1 MSKLKSADIKLFIT
15 AHVIAHSDELSNEFV
30 PPEDMGPAMLAK
42 NWKRFEKCRGGWS
55 GNGREWQRGFDCTP
69 YDDQLRAYVTT
80 NEMDTEVIS
89 IEVLGE

>member
-1 MSKLKSADIKLFIT
+1 MSKLKSADLKELIVE
-15 AHVIAHSDELSNEFV
+15 HVRKNEKQLSNEFV
-30 PPEDMGPAMLAK
+30 PPESMGPAMIAK

-80 NEMDTEVIS
+80 NETDTEVIS
-89 IEVLGE
+89 VEVLGE

>member
-1 MSKLKSADIKLFIT
+1 MSKFKSADIKLMIT
-15 AHVIAHSDELSNEFV
+15 AHVIVHAEELSNEFD
-30 PPEDMGPAMLAK
+30 PPEDMGPAMLVE
-42 NWKRFEKCRGGWS
+42 NWKRFEKRRGGWS

-80 NEMDTEVIS
+80 NETDTEVIG